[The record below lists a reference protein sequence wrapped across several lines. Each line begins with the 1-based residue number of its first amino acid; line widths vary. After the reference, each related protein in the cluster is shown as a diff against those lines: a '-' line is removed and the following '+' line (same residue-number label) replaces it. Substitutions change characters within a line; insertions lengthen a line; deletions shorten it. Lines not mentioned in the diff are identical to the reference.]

1 MIKFVHLPGFGNLGP
16 NHWQSRWEDADA
28 SILRF
33 SPSSWEAPDLTDW
46 LEALERAISSVDQPV
61 ILVAHSLACLLI
73 AHWHEASTTEIAG
86 AFLVAPPDPTSPAF
100 PTEILGFGNLP
111 TSRFCFRSLMV
122 VSEDDPYASLSFAHR
137 YAEHWGSDVHLIGKA
152 GHINGESG
160 LNDWSQGIALRNAF
174 AQQVLEDQ

>member
-1 MIKFVHLPGFGNLGP
+1 M
-16 NHWQSRWEDADA
+16 
-28 SILRF
+28 
-33 SPSSWEAPDLTDW
+33 
-46 LEALERAISSVDQPV
+46 
-61 ILVAHSLACLLI
+61 ACLLI